1 MSFEKALAHVLKSEG
16 GFVNHPNDP
25 GGMTNLGCTKAVW
38 EEWCGH
44 PVTEKTMRS
53 LTPADVAPLYKR
65 KYWDKVKADS
75 LPEGVD
81 YCVFDAAINS
91 GPGRAIKLLQG
102 VVGVDQDGDIGPKT
116 LGAVKAFNP
125 KELIQD
131 YSKRRLS
138 FMMDLPAWQHF
149 SKGWTN
155 RVNDVEK
162 LALQMLEG

>member
-25 GGMTNLGCTKAVW
+25 GKATNLGCTQAVW

-53 LTPADVAPLYKR
+53 LTPSDVAPLYRR

-81 YCVFDAAINS
+81 YCVFDTAINS

-116 LGAVKAFNP
+116 LGAVKSFDP

-149 SKGWTN
+149 GKGWTN